1 MPTYKNKNVLRKL
14 FIISILII
22 IVSIKL
28 SAQTDDFIPSH
39 AFGIKQGINSSSV
52 SFSPGIKQS
61 TTLGYIGGLV
71 YKYQND
77 MYSNGW
83 IFGLQIELNYT
94 QKGWT
99 EDLDTINNS
108 YSRKLDYIE
117 LPFITHIVI
126 GKRPKLKYYINL
138 GTSFAYF
145 LSEKENVEVNNELYR
160 REYYEKEVENYF
172 DYSGLG
178 EIGITYN
185 TGIGEFQAGVRYQL
199 TFTDLFKTTSE
210 TIFENSQNQM
220 WSFSITYFFLGNKN

>member
-1 MPTYKNKNVLRKL
+1 MLTYENKIDLRKL
-14 FIISILII
+14 LIISILII

-28 SAQTDDFIPSH
+28 SGQTDEFIPSYS
-39 AFGIKQGINSSSV
+39 FGIKQGINYSSV
-52 SFSPGIKQS
+52 SFSPGIKQGI
-61 TTLGYIGGLV
+61 TLGYSGGLV
-71 YKYQND
+71 YIYQNEK
-77 MYSNGW
+77 N
-83 IFGLQIELNYT
+83 FALQLELNYT

-117 LPFITHIVI
+117 LPLITHVVL

-160 REYYEKEVENYF
+160 REYYEKEVENAF

-178 EIGITYN
+178 EIGIIYN
-185 TGIGEFQAGVRYQL
+185 SGIGEFQIGVRYQL

-210 TIFENSQNQM
+210 TVFEDSQNQI
-220 WSFSITYFFLGNKN
+220 WNFSITYFFLDNKN

>member
-1 MPTYKNKNVLRKL
+1 MLTYENKIDLRKL
-14 FIISILII
+14 LIISILII
-22 IVSIKL
+22 IVSVKL
-28 SAQTDDFIPSH
+28 SGQTDEFIPSYS
-39 AFGIKQGINSSSV
+39 FGIKQGINYSSV
-52 SFSPGIKQS
+52 SFSPGIKQGI
-61 TTLGYIGGLV
+61 TLGYSGGLV
-71 YKYQND
+71 YIYQNEK
-77 MYSNGW
+77 N
-83 IFGLQIELNYT
+83 FALQLELNYT

-117 LPFITHIVI
+117 LPLITHVVL

-160 REYYEKEVENYF
+160 REYYEKEVENAF

-178 EIGITYN
+178 EIGIIYN
-185 TGIGEFQAGVRYQL
+185 SGIGEFQIGVRYQL

-210 TIFENSQNQM
+210 TVFEDSQNQI
-220 WSFSITYFFLGNKN
+220 WNFSITYFFLDNKN

>member
-14 FIISILII
+14 FILFISIV

-28 SAQTDDFIPSH
+28 SAQTDDFIPSY

-52 SFSPGIKQS
+52 SFSPGIKQG

-77 MYSNGW
+77 MYPNGW
-83 IFGLQIELNYT
+83 VFGLQIELNYT

-117 LPFITHIVI
+117 LPLITHIVI

-145 LSEKENVEVNNELYR
+145 LSEKENIEVNNELYR

-178 EIGITYN
+178 ELGITYN

-210 TIFENSQNQM
+210 TIFENSQNQI

>member
-1 MPTYKNKNVLRKL
+1 MLTYENKIDLRKV

-28 SAQTDDFIPSH
+28 SGQTDEFIPSYS
-39 AFGIKQGINSSSV
+39 FGIKQGINYSSV

-61 TTLGYIGGLV
+61 ITLGYSGGLV
-71 YKYQND
+71 YIYQNEK
-77 MYSNGW
+77 N
-83 IFGLQIELNYT
+83 FALQLELNYT

-117 LPFITHIVI
+117 LPLITHVVL

-160 REYYEKEVENYF
+160 REYYEKEVENAF

-178 EIGITYN
+178 EIGIIYN
-185 TGIGEFQAGVRYQL
+185 SGIGEFQIGVRYQL

-210 TIFENSQNQM
+210 TVFEDSQNQI
-220 WSFSITYFFLGNKN
+220 WNFSITYFFLDNKN